1 MSVESGAHVGAQFR
15 QLPMFMSAHEIRSQY
30 QGLDD
35 DRHDG
40 TGEDFL
46 ETDEEL
52 FARKSDESREY
63 PHDGS
68 ERYSDGGDPDMPS
81 LYEHVSKHGVENP
94 ISLQADHS
102 RKGLLGKP
110 EILGGHHRVAVMY
123 EQRPRALMPVEH
135 FENYVDAQ
143 RSLGDRY

>member
-1 MSVESGAHVGAQFR
+1 MAMASPQFR
-15 QLPMFMSAHEIRSQY
+15 QLPMFMSAHEIRQQY
-30 QGLDD
+30 QGLDS

-52 FARKSDESREY
+52 FARKSDESQEY

-68 ERYSDGGDPDMPS
+68 ERYSDGGDPSMPS

-102 RKGLLGKP
+102 RTGLLGKP
-110 EILGGHHRVAVMY
+110 EVFGGHHRLAVMSRI
-123 EQRPRALMPVEH
+123 RPHALMPVEH
-135 FENYVDAQ
+135 FENYVEAQ